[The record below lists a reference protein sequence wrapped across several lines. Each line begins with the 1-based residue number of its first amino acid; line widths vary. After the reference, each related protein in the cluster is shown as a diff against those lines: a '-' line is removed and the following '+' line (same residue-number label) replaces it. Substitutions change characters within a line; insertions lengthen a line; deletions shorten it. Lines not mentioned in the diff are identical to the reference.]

1 MDLVAIL
8 DPGTS
13 IGIGNLSE
21 EATDEFCMEKARTPE
36 LGTSA
41 GGRPI

>member
-8 DPGTS
+8 EPG
-13 IGIGNLSE
+13 INVRIANISE
-21 EATDEFCMEKARTPE
+21 ETPYEFYMEKARTPE